1 MNNLLNSYNLT
12 LEVNTIEI
20 VLLYFPLQQV
30 FHSLVDLGV
39 FKAVEI
45 DLGDFLGAMAQR
57 FTNNRGAH
65 TLTFQNG
72 SETVT
77 SYVGGQIFDAYP
89 PTDLFQPT
97 IRVRQHLMNP
107 VVALLFRAMRPL
119 VQYRKQIIV
128 TRWVG
133 LPVLGQNRAGLVRQ
147 WKTNRLAGLLAHVMY
162 PALLY
167 IFEGQAGHVREVDT
181 CAEIAEHKEIT
192 GQSGI
197 RPCVAQIKCYDPA
210 YRLFGNRSFTGGG
223 IEPVDFER
231 CKWVI
236 FLFNQ
241 LLFDGF
247 VIDAP

>member
-1 MNNLLNSYNLT
+1 
-12 LEVNTIEI
+12 
-20 VLLYFPLQQV
+20 
-30 FHSLVDLGV
+30 
-39 FKAVEI
+39 
-45 DLGDFLGAMAQR
+45 
-57 FTNNRGAH
+57 
-65 TLTFQNG
+65 
-72 SETVT
+72 
-77 SYVGGQIFDAYP
+77 
-89 PTDLFQPT
+89 
-97 IRVRQHLMNP
+97 MNP

-147 WKTNRLAGLLAHVMY
+147 WKTNRLAGLLAYVMH

-167 IFEGQAGHVREVDT
+167 VPKGQAGHVRKVDT
-181 CAEIAEHKEIT
+181 CAEVAEHKEIT

-223 IEPVDFER
+223 IEPVDFEH

-236 FLFNQ
+236 FPFDQ

>member
-1 MNNLLNSYNLT
+1 M
-12 LEVNTIEI
+12 
-20 VLLYFPLQQV
+20 

-39 FKAVEI
+39 FEAVEV
-45 DLGDFLGAMAQR
+45 DLGDLLGAMAQR
-57 FTNNRGAH
+57 FTNNRGADS
-65 TLTFQNG
+65 LSLEDSG
-72 SETVT
+72 KTVT
-77 SYVGGQIFDAYP
+77 RDVGGQIFDAYP

-97 IRVRQHLMNP
+97 IRICQHLMNP

-147 WKTNRLAGLLAHVMY
+147 WKTNRLAGLLAYVMH

-167 IFEGQAGHVREVDT
+167 VPKGQAGHIREVDA
-181 CAEIAEHKEIT
+181 CAEVAEYKEIT
-192 GQSGI
+192 SQSGV
-197 RPCVAQIKCYDPA
+197 RPCVAQVKGYDPA

-223 IEPVDFER
+223 IEPVDFEH

-236 FLFNQ
+236 FPFDQ